1 MMPITMEAPIRALLI
16 DISGTLLIG
25 SSPTPGAARALSR
38 LREARVPFRFCS
50 NTSKESTA
58 AVHQKMVDA
67 GLDAKLPELWTSIG
81 AVKNVLKTQN
91 LKRPYM
97 LLSESAKAE
106 CTATDDASPYTCT
119 DSPRYDSVVIG
130 LAPTLLDYE
139 HLNMAFRILV
149 GEDQPP
155 LATSASASATAPK
168 SESESAKPV
177 PLIALHRARYLESSD
192 RALSLGPGPFVAAL
206 EIASGTTA
214 RVVGKPTRVF
224 FETVL
229 GDFAGDELGPDE
241 VVAVIGDDVHAD
253 LGEGAVDLKLWR
265 VLVKT
270 GKYRTG
276 DEGRVDVQRPPD
288 QVCESFADFVDYLLE
303 GSSHHEAD
311 PEMGKSR

>member
-1 MMPITMEAPIRALLI
+1 MAATVPQARAPIRALLI

-25 SSPTPGAARALSR
+25 SSPIPGAARALSR

-58 AVHQKMVDA
+58 VVHQKMVDA

-81 AVKNVLKTQN
+81 AVKDVLKTQN

-106 CTATDDASPYTCT
+106 CTDDASPYATTACT

-130 LAPTLLDYE
+130 LAPTLLDYDR
-139 HLNMAFRILV
+139 LNKAFRILV
-149 GEDQPP
+149 GEDGPAARNPAQ
-155 LATSASASATAPK
+155 K
-168 SESESAKPV
+168 KENV

-206 EIASGTTA
+206 ETASGTRA
-214 RVVGKPTRVF
+214 QVVGKPTRTF

-229 GDFAGDELGPDE
+229 GDLARDGLGPDDG
-241 VVAVIGDDVHAD
+241 VAVIGDDVDAD
-253 LGEGAVDLKLWR
+253 LGEGALDLELWR

-276 DEGRVDVQRPPD
+276 DEGRADVQRPPD
-288 QVCESFADFVDYLLE
+288 QVCESFADFVEYLLGHDE
-303 GSSHHEAD
+303 SE
-311 PEMGKSR
+311 PEMRKHR

>member
-1 MMPITMEAPIRALLI
+1 MAATVPKARVPIRALLI

-25 SSPTPGAARALSR
+25 SSPTPGAAWALSR

-58 AVHQKMVDA
+58 AVHQKMVEA

-81 AVKNVLKTQN
+81 ADAPSF
-91 LKRPYM
+91 RPYM

-106 CTATDDASPYTCT
+106 CTDDASPYTCT

-149 GEDQPP
+149 GEDQPFRAP
-155 LATSASASATAPK
+155 TADK
-168 SESESAKPV
+168 KAV

-206 EIASGTTA
+206 EIASGATA
-214 RVVGKPTRVF
+214 QVVGKPTRLF
-224 FETVL
+224 FETVM
-229 GDFAGDELGPDE
+229 GDFTRDELGPDG

-253 LGEGAVDLKLWR
+253 LGEGALDLKLWR

-276 DEGRVDVQRPPD
+276 DEARVDVRRPPD
-288 QVCESFADFVDYLLE
+288 QVCESFADFVDYLLG
-303 GSSHHEAD
+303 GSSHHEAES
-311 PEMGKSR
+311 EMQKSR